1 MPSPAVPSARTLQNR
16 ANRVVMHHDS
26 LDLLQ
31 MGIADGLAEL
41 GPVIVADYSEHAPRD
56 PEIAQERGVPM
67 MADAGSW
74 QVWAL
79 GKRAAGDW
87 QNKPRGV
94 GSSKNEVVLIVQVNS
109 PIAHF
114 AELGTVNEAARPSLL
129 PAFIRHIPD
138 AGRFVVPAMGKRM
151 RLGKLGSIIATNM
164 GYRVGQQGGV
174 QGMVRKR

>member
-1 MPSPAVPSARTLQNR
+1 MPSPTTPSARTLANR

-31 MGIADGLAEL
+31 MGIADGFAEL
-41 GPVIVADYSEHAPRD
+41 GPVIVADYAAHAPRD
-56 PEIAQERGVPM
+56 PEIAAERGVPM

-87 QNKPRGV
+87 QAKPRGV
-94 GSSKNEVVLIVQVNS
+94 GSAKGEVVLIVQVNS